1 MVNDQKK
8 TIHRSSQSPEN
19 VEESWS
25 STPPSGPRRVVQR
38 STANSVTKKR
48 SAAAPTAANDEGS
61 DEEDEARLKRLR
73 NLPWPPKSV
82 PSEAGN
88 DEKPT
93 GDLRNLPW
101 PPPLGDN
108 DHHSP
113 ALRWSLLLHIMELRK
128 QADPQHLGATTMP
141 PKRSTRQNSVANSHA
156 EAESQG
162 HSHAMGETHAQGGGQ
177 THGGENP
184 FGGGQTHGGEQ
195 VPWWWRNP
203 CCLREANTNKED
215 HQNKNDNRNH
225 EERESHNKNDTPF
238 VTMSDVADLLK
249 QERERAPKEP
259 RHFVRRPPY
268 PIELLKEPYPEKYDT
283 PVFALFDGRKGS
295 AMEHI
300 SKFLDSMG
308 PFAANGDLCLREFSK
323 SLVDRA
329 YTWYTVLPAGS
340 IRTWEDMVESFCS
353 KYFHVEEKITLVNL
367 HSTKQQIGEDLVKY
381 IHRFRDVSL
390 DCHVKYQEGELVE
403 VCIDNMLPEFR
414 AHLENLDITRFAPL
428 LQKARKTA
436 ISVKPQ
442 VEKSRD
448 KKSLP
453 QTLTVSTA
461 TAPSGTKRKNTT
473 DKVYEEPPPLPFTA
487 EEMMAIFDKWVQD
500 QVIKL
505 PKISKQPTP
514 EEQKDP
520 KYCRYHRYVNHSTV
534 DCRTLRWEVNRKIQN
549 GTLLLSEAQQKVHQ
563 TPFPNYNK
571 DKGKAVVS
579 VVIHGNVSDVEAEE
593 SAAASSSLVP
603 AAVRTLQRSPKFK
616 SLFNQLGFG
625 PEARNAATEAL
636 ITIAAESGATCF
648 TAEAHASRAF
658 LETTNAITFTDE
670 DMEVQ
675 YPDHRRP
682 LYLSAVIKNVQVRRA
697 LVDTG
702 SCLNLIPLSTLQA
715 VDLPHQKI
723 QGSPMEVTGFG
734 GMTEHTMGHVQLVLK
749 VGPIVALT
757 RFHVVN
763 AETPYH
769 VLLGR
774 PWLHKHKLVSSTYHQ
789 CVKGRLNGKPIR
801 IAANSCPFDQTEA
814 HFVEAALYDDLASTE
829 EPSIVRPCGTPLPA
843 WEDIKD
849 DPEIDLRELLQRK
862 KKRKER
868 AWGLIA
874 HRQEGPTPEEG
885 GLQPS
890 CHLIQQ
896 TENSGK
902 VVVDQLQSTTM
913 NSEEV
918 TVDHA
923 RSMDLPVDHSQSTVM
938 NSEEEDAVDQTEST
952 ARRMKESTTAEPNL
966 TSKEELEVINLSD
979 NPDITKPISISKSLS
994 AKERKCLIDLLHEY
1008 KDVFAWD
1015 YHEMPGIDPGLVAHS
1030 LNVEP
1035 GTRPVV
1041 QPMRTFHTEVEA
1053 QITQEVKKLLAAGF
1067 IKPIQHPR
1075 WLSNIVPVKK
1085 KNGQIRCCVDFRN
1098 LNKACPKDEF
1108 PLPNMDLLIDSA
1120 AGHAMF
1126 SFMDGF
1132 SGYNQIRMSTRDAEK
1147 TAFRTPIGNFYY
1159 TVMPFGLKNAGA
1171 TYQRTMTAMFHD
1183 MMHKEIEDYVDDIVV
1198 KSKKR
1203 EDHLGILRKVFDR
1216 CRLYKLKMNP
1226 LKCAFGVSAG
1236 KFLGFLV
1243 HNRGIDV
1250 DPAKASAIA
1259 TMKAPT
1265 SHKELKSFLGR
1276 LSYIRRFIP
1285 GLAAVTAVFA
1295 PLMKK
1300 GVPFIW
1306 STACQQAFEKIQQIM
1321 TKLPTVCAPVP
1332 GRPLRL
1338 YLASNSEAIGGLVAQ
1353 EDEEGTERPIYYVSR
1368 ALKDAE
1374 TRYSGAERACLALI
1388 YASQRLRHYFLAHKI
1403 QLITKSHPI
1412 RSLLHRPVLS
1422 GRLAQWLLQL
1432 SQYEITTETPTAIKS
1447 QAIADLL
1454 AQFPGEDS
1462 SSISHEVPGEIGE
1475 ALLADLAD
1483 STWTLKFD
1491 GSSTSSSSGA
1501 GIVLAREDGK
1511 TIAKSFKLDFPCS
1524 NNASEYEAYI
1534 TGLVIAHEMG
1544 IKHLRVIGDSNLII
1558 CQTKGEFSLKEPSLA
1573 LYRALAQ
1580 KLEEEFDTFEI
1591 SHAMRCENRYAD
1603 ALATLGSQVS
1613 FEGSKVDVTIDKRSM
1628 PITDLLREK
1637 FKEPN
1642 LDAEDWRTPIKAKLV
1657 APEGVADLKV
1667 LKDYVLIA
1675 GDLYRR
1681 LPGGVLARCVNLQE
1695 AAKKLTEVHEKC
1707 CELRDGISLYRRLQ
1721 RLGYFWPSM
1730 SKEAA
1735 SLQEQCSFCQHQ
1747 HESDQIYATFVSS
1760 DWRTPFLEY
1769 LIENILPQTSQAA
1782 VRIKKLATRYFVE
1795 GGILFRKGFHGDP
1808 LRCLSL
1814 AESQT
1819 VMKEAHS
1826 GECGEHQGKKRLYQL
1841 LLTLG
1846 YYWPTMK
1853 KDTADFVKSCH
1864 TCQLQ
1869 ANLIHT
1875 HPTSLQNM
1883 ATPWPFH
1890 TWGLDLI
1897 GPINPASGGYI
1908 WILVA
1913 TEYFSKWVEAI
1924 PLRKATGAA
1933 VANFIREHIITRFG
1947 IPHKIISDNGTPFVN
1962 KNVREVLEHYRIKH
1976 RRSTPYYPQGN
1987 GQAEATN
1994 RMLLRI
2000 LSKMVF
2006 DYGKGWN
2013 SHLADTLWAYRGST
2027 KTATGFTP
2035 FSLVYGTDAISPTEL
2050 LVPSPRIL
2058 HGMDLEA
2065 DADICAEARVAD
2077 LEGLEEARELAQARS
2092 LRYHQ
2097 KLADAYEKTLQTRIF
2112 AKGQMV
2118 LKTVDPCEKRSPL
2131 AVQICTK
2138 LGGAILNP

>member
-38 STANSVTKKR
+38 STASSVTEKR

-61 DEEDEARLKRLR
+61 DEEDEARLKRLG

-82 PSEAGN
+82 PPEADN

-93 GDLRNLPW
+93 GYFLYPRGLEK
-101 PPPLGDN
+101 
-108 DHHSP
+108 S
-113 ALRWSLLLHIMELRK
+113 AM
-128 QADPQHLGATTMP
+128 ATTTRGQRP
-141 PKRSTRQNSVANSHA
+141 PQPSTPVVLAPPHHGTQ
-156 EAESQG
+156 EARFGGRGTNLLQFGLICRNRNGIDLLGRNAKNESQG

-195 VPWWWRNP
+195 VLGGGEIPI
-203 CCLREANTNKED
+203 EVNTNKED

-283 PVFALFDGRKGS
+283 PVFALFDGRRGS

-403 VCIDNMLPEFR
+403 
-414 AHLENLDITRFAPL
+414 
-428 LQKARKTA
+428 
-436 ISVKPQ
+436 VKPQ

-579 VVIHGNVSDVEAEE
+579 VVIHGSVSDVEAEE
-593 SAAASSSLVP
+593 SAAASSSLNQEPLVLRQKLMLAVP
-603 AAVRTLQRSPKFK
+603 S
-616 SLFNQLGFG
+616 
-625 PEARNAATEAL
+625 
-636 ITIAAESGATCF
+636 
-648 TAEAHASRAF
+648 

-814 HFVEAALYDDLASTE
+814 HFVEAALYDDLASTG

-868 AWGLIA
+868 EVEQGSAP
-874 HRQEGPTPEEG
+874 Q
-885 GLQPS
+885 
-890 CHLIQQ
+890 C

-902 VVVDQLQSTTM
+902 VVMDQLQSTTM
-913 NSEEV
+913 DSEEI

-923 RSMDLPVDHSQSTVM
+923 RSMVMNPKIGYGGSDKSTVT

-952 ARRMKESTTAEPNL
+952 ARRMKESTTAESNL
-966 TSKEELEVINLSD
+966 TSKEELEVIDLSD
-979 NPDITKPISISKSLS
+979 NPDITKPVSISKSLS

-1250 DPAKASAIA
+1250 DPAKASAVA

-1265 SHKELKSFLGR
+1265 SHKELKKLSREIEFLLFGP
-1276 LSYIRRFIP
+1276 RR
-1285 GLAAVTAVFA
+1285 A
-1295 PLMKK
+1295 
-1300 GVPFIW
+1300 
-1306 STACQQAFEKIQQIM
+1306 SEAFEKIQQIM

-1462 SSISHEVPGEIGE
+1462 SSISHE
-1475 ALLADLAD
+1475 
-1483 STWTLKFD
+1483 
-1491 GSSTSSSSGA
+1491 
-1501 GIVLAREDGK
+1501 
-1511 TIAKSFKLDFPCS
+1511 
-1524 NNASEYEAYI
+1524 
-1534 TGLVIAHEMG
+1534 
-1544 IKHLRVIGDSNLII
+1544 
-1558 CQTKGEFSLKEPSLA
+1558 TKGEFSLKEPSLA

-2118 LKTVDPCEKRSPL
+2118 LKTVDHVRRGLPSPSKFAPNWEGPYLIREAYDSGYYRLSTADGTTLADPINGKWLKRYYS
-2131 AVQICTK
+2131 
-2138 LGGAILNP
+2138 

>member
-1 MVNDQKK
+1 MLKNEEDQDQASSSTNNMSQLWTALWSQKVPNKIKQFLWRVCNNALPMKTNLVHRKVILDATCDECLGASETITHALWTCPFAKQVWSLEKSLAELRQLTVHSVIELVWYILEVSTTMDIEIFAVIAWAIWQRRNSLKFQVTSESPDRVYHRALDLLQEFQNAHVSQTIPAQSYIPCAWHPPPTGVMKINFDGAKFKEENAAGIGVIVRSDTEDPIATLSKK
-8 TIHRSSQSPEN
+8 IALPHSVEAIEARAAREAANLAHHLQLKRKKRSTVASAKAQKN
-19 VEESWS
+19 WRRAGS
-25 STPPSGPRRVVQR
+25 STPPSGPRRITQW
-38 STANSVTKKR
+38 STANYPAVHKQTQSQKQ
-48 SAAAPTAANDEGS
+48 SMAAPAVASDEED
-61 DEEDEARLKRLR
+61 DEEDEAMAEKIQKISHGHPNQYQLNTWGLQPCRLKG
-73 NLPWPPKSV
+73 LPDK
-82 PSEAGN
+82 
-88 DEKPT
+88 T
-93 GDLRNLPW
+93 
-101 PPPLGDN
+101 
-108 DHHSP
+108 
-113 ALRWSLLLHIMELRK
+113 
-128 QADPQHLGATTMP
+128 
-141 PKRSTRQNSVANSHA
+141 SVANSHA
-156 EAESQG
+156 EVESQG

-184 FGGGQTHGGEQ
+184 FGGGQAHGGGQ
-195 VPWWWRNP
+195 VLGGGEIPVGGPQQMALMFEMIKGMQQNQVELAESLRQ
-203 CCLREANTNKED
+203 LREANGNKED

-249 QERERAPKEP
+249 QERERPPKEP

-308 PFAANGDLCLREFSK
+308 PFAAHGDLCLREFSK

-340 IRTWEDMVESFCS
+340 IRTWEDMVGEASAANT
-353 KYFHVEEKITLVNL
+353 FHVEEKN
-367 HSTKQQIGEDLVKY
+367 HSCQLCTAPSSRLEEDLVKY

-442 VEKSRD
+442 VEKARD

-461 TAPSGTKRKNTT
+461 TAPSGTKRKNPT
-473 DKVYEEPPPLPFTA
+473 DKAYEEPPPLPFTA

-505 PKISKQPTP
+505 PKISKQPTA

-520 KYCRYHRYVNHSTV
+520 KYCRYHRYVNHPTVDSQILPNRYVNHPTV
-534 DCRTLRWEVNRKIQN
+534 DCRTLRWEV
-549 GTLLLSEAQQKVHQ
+549 
-563 TPFPNYNK
+563 
-571 DKGKAVVS
+571 
-579 VVIHGNVSDVEAEE
+579 IHGNVSDIEAEE
-593 SAAASSSLVP
+593 SAAASASLVP
-603 AAVRTLQRSPKFK
+603 AAVRTLQKSPKFK

-682 LYLSAVIKNVQVRRA
+682 LYLSAVVKDVQVRRA

-715 VDLPHQKI
+715 ASVPQQKI

-774 PWLHKHKLVSSTYHQ
+774 PWLHKHKLGVIHLPSMCQGETQWQTNPHSCKFLAPST
-789 CVKGRLNGKPIR
+789 RLKLILLK
-801 IAANSCPFDQTEA
+801 Q
-814 HFVEAALYDDLASTE
+814 ALYDDLASTG
-829 EPSIVRPCGTPLPA
+829 EPSI
-843 WEDIKD
+843 
-849 DPEIDLRELLQRK
+849 
-862 KKRKER
+862 
-868 AWGLIA
+868 
-874 HRQEGPTPEEG
+874 QEGPTPEEG

-902 VVVDQLQSTTM
+902 VVVDQLQSTAM
-913 NSEEV
+913 SSEEV

-923 RSMDLPVDHSQSTVM
+923 QSTVM
-938 NSEEEDAVDQTEST
+938 NHQKVAVDQTESMAINSERLAVDQIEST
-952 ARRMKESTTAEPNL
+952 TMKKEKSTTAEPNL
-966 TSKEELEVINLSD
+966 TSKEELEVINLSND
-979 NPDITKPISISKSLS
+979 PNVSKPISISKSLS

-1053 QITQEVKKLLAAGF
+1053 QITQE
-1067 IKPIQHPR
+1067 
-1075 WLSNIVPVKK
+1075 
-1085 KNGQIRCCVDFRN
+1085 
-1098 LNKACPKDEF
+1098 DEF

-1203 EDHLGILRKVFDR
+1203 EDHLRILRKVFDR

-1285 GLAAVTAVFA
+1285 GLAAVTAVFT

-1300 GVPFIW
+1300 GVPFVW
-1306 STACQQAFEKIQQIM
+1306 STACQQAFEKIQLIM

-1353 EDEEGTERPIYYVSR
+1353 EDEDGTEKPIYYVSR
-1368 ALKDAE
+1368 ALRDAE

-1403 QLITKSHPI
+1403 QLMTK
-1412 RSLLHRPVLS
+1412 
-1422 GRLAQWLLQL
+1422 
-1432 SQYEITTETPTAIKS
+1432 TPTAIKS

-1475 ALLADLAD
+1475 VLLAGLNM
-1483 STWTLKFD
+1483 KP
-1491 GSSTSSSSGA
+1491 TSPGWS
-1501 GIVLAREDGK
+1501 
-1511 TIAKSFKLDFPCS
+1511 
-1524 NNASEYEAYI
+1524 
-1534 TGLVIAHEMG
+1534 IAHEMG

-1580 KLEEEFDTFEI
+1580 KLEEKFDTFEI

-1637 FKEPN
+1637 FKEQN
-1642 LDAEDWRTPIKAKLV
+1642 LDAEDWRIPIKAKLMS
-1657 APEGVADLKV
+1657 PEGVADLKV

-1695 AAKKLTEVHEKC
+1695 AAKKLIEVHEKC
-1707 CELRDGISLYRRLQ
+1707 CELRDG
-1721 RLGYFWPSM
+1721 
-1730 SKEAA
+1730 
-1735 SLQEQCSFCQHQ
+1735 
-1747 HESDQIYATFVSS
+1747 
-1760 DWRTPFLEY
+1760 
-1769 LIENILPQTSQAA
+1769 TSQAA
-1782 VRIKKLATRYFVE
+1782 IRIKKLATRYFVE

-1897 GPINPASGGYI
+1897 GPINPSSGGYI

-1933 VANFIREHIITRFG
+1933 VANFIREHIITRMLG
-1947 IPHKIISDNGTPFVN
+1947 KSWSIIESSTADPHPIILKEMD
-1962 KNVREVLEHYRIKH
+1962 K
-1976 RRSTPYYPQGN
+1976 RRL
-1987 GQAEATN
+1987 TN

-2006 DYGKGWN
+2006 DYGKGWS

-2077 LEGLEEARELAQARS
+2077 LDSLEEARELA
-2092 LRYHQ
+2092 
-2097 KLADAYEKTLQTRIF
+2097 
-2112 AKGQMV
+2112 
-2118 LKTVDPCEKRSPL
+2118 
-2131 AVQICTK
+2131 
-2138 LGGAILNP
+2138 